1 MGTPKRLTERDSVT
15 SAGPTNEIR
24 HFSRFWL
31 SNFCRPTKNPTR
43 NYLLLFDLW
52 SAFLTCPI
60 ADVLD
65 GFLQMIR
72 MMVSINTIKHL
83 NRHAEETRGLPTVCA
98 LHRVP
103 GTQRRLL
110 SNLCLMDR
118 LKR

>member
-1 MGTPKRLTERDSVT
+1 LPHQFR
-15 SAGPTNEIR
+15 
-24 HFSRFWL
+24 
-31 SNFCRPTKNPTR
+31 TR
-43 NYLLLFDLW
+43 NDLIETQQTRANANNNAAT
-52 SAFLTCPI
+52 S
-60 ADVLD
+60 ADVLG

>member
-1 MGTPKRLTERDSVT
+1 MSYYRAFESQDTSTALMPGTSRATCATPNATNNAAT
-15 SAGPTNEIR
+15 S
-24 HFSRFWL
+24 
-31 SNFCRPTKNPTR
+31 
-43 NYLLLFDLW
+43 
-52 SAFLTCPI
+52 
-60 ADVLD
+60 ADVLG